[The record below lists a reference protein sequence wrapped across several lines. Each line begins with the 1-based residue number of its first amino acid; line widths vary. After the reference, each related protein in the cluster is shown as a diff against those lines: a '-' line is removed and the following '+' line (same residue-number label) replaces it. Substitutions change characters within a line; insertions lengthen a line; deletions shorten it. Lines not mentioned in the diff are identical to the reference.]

1 MKKIVLGIE
10 GMHCEECVNR
20 LTKVLNGLD
29 GINDSKVS
37 LENKNAEVEYDED
50 KIDLDDIKQ
59 AIEDAGFEVKE
70 QYAELKLKGDIQ
82 FIIKV
87 QSIRNR

>member
-1 MKKIVLGIE
+1 MPIERRKKGMKFNMKKIVLGIE
-10 GMHCEECVNR
+10 GMHCEGCVNR

-29 GINDSKVS
+29 GVNDSKVS

-70 QYAELKLKGDIQ
+70 
-82 FIIKV
+82 
-87 QSIRNR
+87 

>member
-1 MKKIVLGIE
+1 MKNIVLGIE
-10 GMHCEECVNR
+10 GMHCEGCVNR

-29 GINDSKVS
+29 GVNNTKVS

-59 AIEDAGFEVKE
+59 AIEDANFEVKE
-70 QYAELKLKGDIQ
+70 
-82 FIIKV
+82 
-87 QSIRNR
+87 